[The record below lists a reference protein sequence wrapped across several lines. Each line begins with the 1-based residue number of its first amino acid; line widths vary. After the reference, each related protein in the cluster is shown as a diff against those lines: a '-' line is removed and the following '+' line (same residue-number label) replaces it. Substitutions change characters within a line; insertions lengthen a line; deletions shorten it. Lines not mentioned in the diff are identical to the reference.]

1 MKVKSKKWVP
11 RGLDGAPDKPKM
23 LKTKS
28 NTPKAV

>member
-1 MKVKSKKWVP
+1 MKGKSEKIIP

-23 LKTKS
+23 LRTKS